1 MLSFLISYQTV
12 FQIAV
17 LFYILTSNVSEF
29 WLLHII
35 SNYQF
40 FHFSPS
46 NCFLLQTFLKK
57 NKSIAVSAVLFY
69 CLYDVF
75 FIFVFS
81 AFLCPNI

>member
-46 NCFLLQTFLKK
+46 VSCFKLKK
-57 NKSIAVSAVLFY
+57 KKKSIAVSAVLFY